1 MNAAWSGLTSLG
13 SSQSVVLGILCLGVF
28 STALDQTVVV
38 AALPSVMV
46 DLEIPLTN
54 LDKAA
59 WIVTGYLI
67 AYTVAMPLAGRLSD
81 VHGRVRMFQAALV
94 LFSIGSALVAV
105 APDFSWIV
113 SARVLQA
120 IGGGA
125 TVPIGLA
132 MAVGAVAPEKRG
144 VALGLVAA
152 SAEAGSVLGPL
163 YGGAI
168 IEWLGWR
175 WIFWLDIPQSFIL
188 IGALAILPNRAN
200 PAAKMD
206 YFGALALG
214 GALTVLTM
222 ALAQRSIFSGESITP
237 YLLVAFGVVLV
248 GVFVVVQRR
257 AVQPLLASF
266 LYSSKAF
273 LSSNITQFLVGVA
286 LIISLVTVPLMASTV
301 MEKPA
306 WESALHLVRLTAAI
320 PVGALVGGYVLR
332 WTGVRPVCI
341 VGLALMGAGLLIMSS
356 WETEVAEPRLSLPLA
371 MAGLGFGL
379 VIPPISVSA
388 LSAAPSHYWGAA
400 ASLVT
405 ASRMMGM
412 ALGLAALSAWGIE
425 RFYSLTGH
433 VTIGETFEET
443 EAPLIE
449 AGVTVFQN
457 LFTIAGFLSLVAI
470 LPALLMQVEDAEES
484 EGVHLRSF
492 RQRRH
497 IRRLGTDR
505 QRARL
510 DVRHIEQVPDQLP
523 HPFGLLDD
531 DPVEL
536 VHLGGVQ
543 TG

>member
-1 MNAAWSGLTSLG
+1 MTDVRQRIASLG

-46 DLEIPLTN
+46 DLEIPLAD
-54 LDKAA
+54 LDRAS
-59 WIVTGYLI
+59 WIVTAYLV

-81 VHGRVRMFQAALV
+81 VYGRVRMFQAALV
-94 LFSIGSALVAV
+94 LFAIGSAFVAL
-105 APDFSWIV
+105 APNLSWVV

-132 MAVGAVAPEKRG
+132 MAVGAVAPQKRG
-144 VALGLVAA
+144 IALGLVAA

-168 IEWLGWR
+168 IELIGWR
-175 WIFWLDIPQSFIL
+175 WIFWLDVPQSFIL
-188 IGALAILPNRAN
+188 IALLAVLPNRAN

-214 GALTVLTM
+214 GALTVLT
-222 ALAQRSIFSGESITP
+222 LGLSQRSIFSGASIYP
-237 YLLVAFGVVLV
+237 YFMVALGVFLVVVLILV
-248 GVFVVVQRR
+248 ERR

-266 LYSSKAF
+266 LYTSRAF
-273 LSSNITQFLVGVA
+273 LSSNATQFLVGVA
-286 LIISLVTVPLMASTV
+286 LIMALVCVPLMAATV
-301 MEKPA
+301 MEKKA

-320 PVGALVGGYVLR
+320 PVGAVVGGYILR
-332 WTGVRPVCI
+332 WTGVREVCI
-341 VGLALMGAGLLIMSS
+341 TGLALMGAGLLFMSG
-356 WETEVAEPRLSLPLA
+356 WETDVGEFRLTMPLVA
-371 MAGLGFGL
+371 AGLGFGL

-405 ASRMMGM
+405 ASRMVGM

-425 RFYSLTGH
+425 RFYSLTADLDLGSN
-433 VTIGETFEET
+433 FEVT
-443 EAPLIE
+443 EATLIG

-457 LFTIAGFLSLVAI
+457 LFMISGFLSLVAI
-470 LPALLMQVEDAEES
+470 VPALLMKAEHVEETN
-484 EGVHLRSF
+484 VF
-492 RQRRH
+492 
-497 IRRLGTDR
+497 
-505 QRARL
+505 
-510 DVRHIEQVPDQLP
+510 V
-523 HPFGLLDD
+523 
-531 DPVEL
+531 
-536 VHLGGVQ
+536 
-543 TG
+543 